1 MYPNLELYQ
10 LSQQIRELIVQKQL
24 PIGTVFYLLQSLTR
38 EIEQLYNQTIENEI
52 KIYNKNQKSIHEAVD
67 QAIQEAPLEFT
78 EINMDNIKIEEDQS
92 GQE

>member
-24 PIGTVFYLLQSLTR
+24 PTGTVFYLLQSLTR

-52 KIYNKNQKSIHEAVD
+52 QLYNKNQESIHKAVD

-78 EINMDNIKIEEDQS
+78 EINMDNIKIEENQS